1 MTGAFA
7 SNKQAADSDSDLDDF
22 NYVLNE
28 TERQLYK
35 ARQSLEKKKRQQPF
49 ALNDRNLRKYVNDT
63 FQKCNDYSFDFLL
76 IG

>member
-1 MTGAFA
+1 MTGGVAGLG
-7 SNKQAADSDSDLDDF
+7 NKQVLDSDSDLDDF

-49 ALNDRNLRKYVNDT
+49 ALNDRNLRKYVNYALSIY
-63 FQKCNDYSFDFLL
+63 YSY
-76 IG
+76 